1 MIRTQV
7 RCDKRVSFRDRR
19 EGWTCVC
26 PSPGVARTHVA
37 TRTESL
43 EPGTLGKHGPGPRH
57 RPYEVAGAKK
67 HQRRLQPRRLSPGVQ
82 GHSIKLQQLTNG
94 PCYTLHSAPPH
105 SRQDHETPTSPQTP
119 DNKLHHRHAK
129 VFKPPLRQTPPIVD
143 QHSAG
148 YSSSNPTLPCRFPC
162 RGSLPRTP
170 QPACR
175 HAHTLMSRTRIRTT
189 SR

>member
-57 RPYEVAGAKK
+57 RPYEVVGAKK
-67 HQRRLQPRRLSPGVQ
+67 HQHRLQPRRKVRDRQGTAPGRTPTRSRILPRRASTSSCFDFSTNALTTSSRFRTRSGDQVWNLLSRADWLLSQPRTLRCQPTALGQ
-82 GHSIKLQQLTNG
+82 RLTNG
-94 PCYTLHSAPPH
+94 LWG
-105 SRQDHETPTSPQTP
+105 
-119 DNKLHHRHAK
+119 
-129 VFKPPLRQTPPIVD
+129 PL
-143 QHSAG
+143 
-148 YSSSNPTLPCRFPC
+148 
-162 RGSLPRTP
+162 
-170 QPACR
+170 
-175 HAHTLMSRTRIRTT
+175 
-189 SR
+189 

>member
-57 RPYEVAGAKK
+57 RPYEVVGAKE
-67 HQRRLQPRRLSPGVQ
+67 HQHRLQPRRLTPGVQ
-82 GHSIKLQQLTNG
+82 DHSIKLRQLTW
-94 PCYTLHSAPPH
+94 PILH
-105 SRQDHETPTSPQTP
+105 T
-119 DNKLHHRHAK
+119 
-129 VFKPPLRQTPPIVD
+129 PLRHRRTPGKFTKPRRHHWYIFLPLRRHLVILSTG
-143 QHSAG
+143 QYTG
-148 YSSSNPTLPCRFPC
+148 NSSSNPTH
-162 RGSLPRTP
+162 
-170 QPACR
+170 PAG
-175 HAHTLMSRTRIRTT
+175 SRTETHH
-189 SR
+189 S

>member
-1 MIRTQV
+1 MDQALATAPMRWRVLRSTNTGCNHAGSL
-7 RCDKRVSFRDRR
+7 RGFKATASSCDDSQ
-19 EGWTCVC
+19 TAHATHST
-26 PSPGVARTHVA
+26 PS
-37 TRTESL
+37 
-43 EPGTLGKHGPGPRH
+43 
-57 RPYEVAGAKK
+57 
-67 HQRRLQPRRLSPGVQ
+67 
-82 GHSIKLQQLTNG
+82 
-94 PCYTLHSAPPH
+94 PPH

-175 HAHTLMSRTRIRTT
+175 HVHTLMSHTRIRTT
-189 SR
+189 SRWRGG